1 MPLWFLFDFAYA
13 KEGVAVLRI
22 KIPQTKQVKN
32 FFIGVRKKI
41 DKCLLGFTVL
51 CSDWF
56 VKRLP

>member
-51 CSDWF
+51 CSD
-56 VKRLP
+56 